1 MQIFKE
7 ITKNKG
13 ISLAL
18 GYFDAMHQGHIK
30 IIKTLSELNTKTAV
44 ITFKKNPAN
53 YFSDVFIPDIQ
64 TTKQKEK
71 LIAGFGI
78 DYIYEL
84 DFEKYKNISAKDY
97 INILIENFEPKNIIA
112 GYNHTFGKERSGNS
126 DFLKDFLKNDAKC
139 NVVIVDE
146 LKIDNQK
153 LSSSSIRKL
162 IQEGNLKSA
171 NNLLNRFFSV
181 KGEVVHGDKIARTL
195 GYKTANINWNNNIV
209 KLPYGVYVGSVEFN
223 NKKYDAMISWGVKP
237 TLKKENKEILEAH
250 LYNFDGN
257 LYGKEIE
264 IFFVEKLR
272 EQRDFGNIEALKNQL
287 DKDFLEFK
295 RHIS

>member
-7 ITKNKG
+7 INKNKG

-44 ITFKKNPAN
+44 ITFEKNPAN
-53 YFSDVFIPDIQ
+53 YFSDIFIPDIQ
-64 TTKQKEK
+64 TQAQKEK
-71 LIAGFGI
+71 LISSFGI

-84 DFEKYKNISAKDY
+84 DFEKYKNLSAKDY

-112 GYNHTFGKERSGNS
+112 GYNHTFGKDRVGDSI
-126 DFLKDFLKNDAKC
+126 FLKNNAKS
-139 NVVIVDE
+139 NIIIVKE
-146 LKIDNQK
+146 LKSDNQK
-153 LSSSSIRKL
+153 ISSSNIRKL
-162 IQEGNLKSA
+162 IQNGDLKTA
-171 NNLLNRFFSV
+171 NSLLDRLFSV
-181 KGEVVHGDKIARTL
+181 CGKVIEGDKIARTL
-195 GYKTANINWNNNIV
+195 GYKTANVIWNNNIV
-209 KLPYGVYVGSVEFN
+209 KLPYGVYIGLVKYN

-257 LYGKEIE
+257 LYGEDIE
-264 IFFVEKLR
+264 IYFSQKLR
-272 EQRDFGNIEALKNQL
+272 EQKDFGNIDALKNQL